1 MHSPLARRPE
11 AGGASPPVGPVSPAN
26 STAAAEYLL
35 PVGWRGISAQAA
47 AALGM
52 LTGLWVAIS
61 PWFIMLQYRGV
72 NATVTD
78 VIAGLAVA
86 AVGAAAL
93 ASPRGYPGLQLGT
106 LLLGA
111 WLVISPFVLDEKFP
125 IAHPMYW
132 SNSWSGGVLM
142 ALALAGLAVLLR
154 PAR

>member
-1 MHSPLARRPE
+1 MNTPLIRRPD
-11 AGGASPPVGPVSPAN
+11 GNGASAEAVPAVP
-26 STAAAEYLL
+26 AATGASDGYPL
-35 PVGWRGISAQAA
+35 PATWRGIGAQAA

-61 PWFIMLQYRGV
+61 PWFIVLQYRGA

-78 VIAGLAVA
+78 VIAGLAAA

-93 ASPRGYPGLQLGT
+93 ASPRGYPGLQFGS

-111 WLVISPFVLDEKFP
+111 WLIISPFVLDEKFP

-132 SNSWSGGVLM
+132 SNSGSGGVLM
-142 ALALAGLAVLLR
+142 ALTLAGLAVLPR